1 MIILLLLHSSLEALS
16 GKGALK
22 GGHQDVSKR
31 FEIVAMS
38 LLDTHVDVDGLGGV
52 VGNSSE
58 ILVLSVRDM
67 KMGLGS
73 WNYLARP
80 QSFSNVHEEV
90 VWFDI
95 MMIEISLKWVYSIGK
110 ICGS

>member
-1 MIILLLLHSSLEALS
+1 
-16 GKGALK
+16 
-22 GGHQDVSKR
+22 V
-31 FEIVAMS
+31 
-38 LLDTHVDVDGLGGV
+38 
-52 VGNSSE
+52 

-95 MMIEISLKWVYSIGK
+95 TMIEISPRVGIFDRKDLWQLISKEENGLETKFAVTEVEKILQPSLEEIG
-110 ICGS
+110 